1 MKNLLE
7 NDLPEFYGV
16 GRRCICDENTTSLSE
31 FDLTED
37 DTQFVVG
44 YKKGYAS
51 FCGNPFNLSVVNYDT
66 YIGRYTGTKISD
78 GKRRCDFIL
87 TDTDTNNIILLC
99 EVTSS
104 IGGME
109 NLSRPIEKTQKDGTR
124 TVVFPKG
131 KYQKVE
137 LQFYQSLET
146 LTEVPSISSYINKKK
161 RKVCL
166 MSYLI
171 KRTENNAI
179 NAFNRNRLME
189 AEETGENGAQ
199 ISCPQIEQ
207 FGFDYYRISHDYS
220 FKIDN
225 NLYTFISTRVAALS
239 AERYCGGELHFDFI
253 FITTCCMGFDAH
265 TAAYCIPLYSSEDFL
280 LCKTTDWYLL
290 SLPHGR
296 VLIL

>member
-7 NDLPEFYGV
+7 NDLPAFYGV
-16 GRRCICDENTTSLSE
+16 DRRCICDENITSLSE

-37 DTQFVVG
+37 DTQFVVD

-66 YIGRYTGTKISD
+66 YIGKYTGTKIAD
-78 GKRRCDFIL
+78 GRRRCDFIL
-87 TDTDTNNIILLC
+87 TDTDTNNIIVLC

-104 IGGME
+104 IGGIE

-137 LQFYQSLET
+137 LQLYQSLET

-171 KRTENNAI
+171 KRTENN
-179 NAFNRNRLME
+179 
-189 AEETGENGAQ
+189 
-199 ISCPQIEQ
+199 
-207 FGFDYYRISHDYS
+207 
-220 FKIDN
+220 KIP
-225 NLYTFISTRVAALS
+225 IRVAA
-239 AERYCGGELHFDFI
+239 
-253 FITTCCMGFDAH
+253 
-265 TAAYCIPLYSSEDFL
+265 
-280 LCKTTDWYLL
+280 
-290 SLPHGR
+290 
-296 VLIL
+296 

>member
-1 MKNLLE
+1 MKSLLE
-7 NDLPEFYGV
+7 NDLPAFYGV
-16 GRRCICDENTTSLSE
+16 GRRCICDENTTNLSE

-37 DTQFVVG
+37 NTQFVVG
-44 YKKGYAS
+44 YKEGYAS

-87 TDTDTNNIILLC
+87 TDTDTCNIILLC

-104 IGGME
+104 IGGIE

-137 LQFYQSLET
+137 LQLYQSLET
-146 LTEVPSISSYINKKK
+146 LTEVPSISSYINNKK

-171 KRTENNAI
+171 KRTEDNAV

-189 AEETGENGAQ
+189 AEEAGENGAQ
-199 ISCPQIEQ
+199 ISCPQIER

-220 FKIDN
+220 FR
-225 NLYTFISTRVAALS
+225 ISN
-239 AERYCGGELHFDFI
+239 G
-253 FITTCCMGFDAH
+253 
-265 TAAYCIPLYSSEDFL
+265 
-280 LCKTTDWYLL
+280 K
-290 SLPHGR
+290 
-296 VLIL
+296 